1 MKKKKDIFFFS
12 DVGLFSQQMQN
23 KLRAQKT
30 AVCAKR
36 PCFCHCLHA
45 DWDRDQPSLPF
56 KSHKTINLTSTDHPI
71 LLGSADANSVSS
83 SLDFT
88 SRSPKEALPTPAH
101 QLIVSDPKSLRVLI
115 KYHPLSQALGQVPL
129 EQVAQCAVP
138 PRRTWPLT
146 GLTEAGA
153 RSRQP

>member
-1 MKKKKDIFFFS
+1 MVSLSLPAALRNNTVTTTSPSPPPSRFVVAFNEKEKRHLFFQMSAFFVS
-12 DVGLFSQQMQN
+12 TNAKQIACTENNWGL
-23 KLRAQKT
+23 
-30 AVCAKR
+30 CAKR

-88 SRSPKEALPTPAH
+88 SRSPKGALPTPAH
-101 QLIVSDPKSLRVLI
+101 QLIVSDPESLR
-115 KYHPLSQALGQVPL
+115 
-129 EQVAQCAVP
+129 
-138 PRRTWPLT
+138 RT
-146 GLTEAGA
+146 
-153 RSRQP
+153 RSFD

>member
-1 MKKKKDIFFFS
+1 MVSLSLPAALCNNTITATSSPPAPTSRFVVVFHEKEKKTSFFPQMSAFFS
-12 DVGLFSQQMQN
+12 N
-23 KLRAQKT
+23 KYTTNSVHRKQPGFMCKT
-30 AVCAKR
+30 AL
-36 PCFCHCLHA
+36 FCHCLHA

-101 QLIVSDPKSLRVLI
+101 QLIVSDPESL
-115 KYHPLSQALGQVPL
+115 K
-129 EQVAQCAVP
+129 
-138 PRRTWPLT
+138 RT
-146 GLTEAGA
+146 E
-153 RSRQP
+153 SFD